1 MLGTIFGESLDKE
14 DEVLLARGVLDARM
28 AEPTPFKGLE

>member
-1 MLGTIFGESLDKE
+1 MLGAILWESLDKE
-14 DEVLLARGVLDARM
+14 DEVLLARGVLDARV